1 MKKNI
6 LFLVSGI
13 AAGIVLCLVTALH
26 LPVKKN
32 DEEDDWSFLF

>member
-13 AAGIVLCLVTALH
+13 AAGVVLCLFAALH
-26 LPVKKN
+26 LPVRKD
-32 DEEDDWSFLF
+32 DETDWPVFF

>member
-13 AAGIVLCLVTALH
+13 AAGIVLCLFAALH
-26 LPVKKN
+26 LPIKQ
-32 DEEDDWSFLF
+32 EEPADWPLFF